1 MHTIVAVFLQLIYGI
16 GVLGLA
22 IYGVHALWLTI
33 RVRRTLKAQPIRQPK
48 SGPVDDD
55 NDLPGVTIQL
65 PIYNEQH
72 VIERL
77 IDACVNQN
85 YPRNRL
91 QIQVLD
97 DSTDQTLALVQQ
109 RVAFWQKLGVDI
121 QAIQRDDRVGYK
133 AGALAHAMPAVK
145 HPFVAIFDAD
155 FLPPPDFLREAVPYF
170 LGQENQR
177 VGFVQGRWDHLNRD
191 YSPLT
196 AGQALALDGHF
207 AIEQEGRQAS
217 GFYFGFNGSA
227 GIWRR
232 DCIADPAVGGWQI
245 DTLCED
251 LDLSY
256 RAQMAGWKPT
266 YVNSISAPAEI
277 PPQLSAF
284 KRQQFRWAKGSIQT
298 LRKLGGRVWRSDRP
312 LLTRCFGLFHL
323 GSYLL
328 HPLLLMLL
336 LIAGPLM
343 LLGIDPAAPLT
354 ALSLAT
360 IGPPILFAGAQLR
373 LHRDRWWRN
382 FLYLPILMLLGT
394 GICLNNTRAVW
405 QGLRTEGG
413 EFLRTPKFDVE
424 ANGEHWQLSRY
435 RLPLDSLVLGEV
447 ALMIYALGL
456 AGYAVTIDKW
466 WSMPFMLLYAGGFA
480 LVIGVELW
488 QSRAARVR
496 RRRTPA
502 TQYSDRHGVE
512 YNKDGVRAA

>member
-1 MHTIVAVFLQLIYGI
+1 MYSIAAIVLQLLYAV

-22 IYGVHALWLTI
+22 VYGLHALWLTVS
-33 RVRRTLKAQPIRQPK
+33 VRRMLRTKPSRMPQV
-48 SGPVDDD
+48 GPVASDD
-55 NDLPGVTIQL
+55 DLPGVTIQL
-65 PIYNEQH
+65 PIYNEKY
-72 VIERL
+72 VIEQL
-77 IDACVNQN
+77 IDACVNQD
-85 YPRNRL
+85 YPKQRL

-97 DSTDQTLALVQQ
+97 DSTDETLPLVQQ
-109 RVAFWQKLGVDI
+109 RVAHWQQLGINI
-121 QAIQRDDRVGYK
+121 QTVHRTDRTGYK
-133 AGALAHAMPAVK
+133 AGALDHALPAVQY
-145 HPFVAIFDAD
+145 PFVAIFDAD
-155 FLPPPDFLREAVPYF
+155 FLPPPEFLRQAVPYF
-170 LGQENQR
+170 LGEDNRQ

-191 YSPLT
+191 YSLLT
-196 AGQALALDGHF
+196 ASQALALDGHF
-207 AIEQEGRQAS
+207 AIEQEGRQAN

-232 DCIADPAVGGWQI
+232 DCITDPKVGGWQA

-256 RAQMAGWKPT
+256 RAQMVGWKPT
-266 YVNSISAPAEI
+266 YVNGITAPAEI

-298 LRKLGGRVWRSDRP
+298 LVKLGKRVWHSDRP

-360 IGPPILFAGAQLR
+360 IGPPILFASAQLR

-405 QGLRTEGG
+405 QGLRTQGG
-413 EFLRTPKFDVE
+413 EFLRTPKFDV
-424 ANGEHWQLSRY
+424 AQTGDQWKLTRY
-435 RLPLDSLVLGEV
+435 RLPLDPMLLGEL
-447 ALMIYALGL
+447 ALMAYAISL
-456 AGYAVTIDKW
+456 AGYAISLGKW
-466 WSMPFMLLYAGGFA
+466 WSVPFMLLYASGFA
-480 LVIGVELW
+480 LVITVELW
-488 QSRAARVR
+488 QSRGDR
-496 RRRTPA
+496 RQPRQVPSGDYGEGRA
-502 TQYSDRHGVE
+502 ME
-512 YNKDGVRAA
+512 YNKDGVGAS

>member
-1 MHTIVAVFLQLIYGI
+1 MFSIAAIGLQFVYGV

-22 IYGVHALWLTI
+22 VYGLHALWLTVS
-33 RVRRTLKAQPIRQPK
+33 VRRMLGTMPSRGPQPGHVE
-48 SGPVDDD
+48 SDD
-55 NDLPGVTIQL
+55 NLPGITIQL
-65 PIYNEQH
+65 PIYNEKY

-77 IDACVNQN
+77 IDACVNQD
-85 YPRNRL
+85 YPRQRL

-97 DSTDQTLALVQQ
+97 DSTDETQLLVQQ
-109 RVAFWQKLGVDI
+109 RVAHWQQLGVNVEVVH
-121 QAIQRDDRVGYK
+121 RTDRVGYK
-133 AGALAHAMPAVK
+133 AGALDHALKSVQ

-155 FLPPPDFLREAVPYF
+155 FLPPPEFLREAVPYF
-170 LGQENQR
+170 LGEGNRQ

-191 YSPLT
+191 YSLLT
-196 AGQALALDGHF
+196 ASQALALDGHF
-207 AIEQEGRQAS
+207 AIEQEGRQAD

-232 DCIADPAVGGWQI
+232 DCITDPQVGGWQA

-256 RAQMAGWKPT
+256 RAQMTGWRPV
-266 YVNSISAPAEI
+266 YVNGITAPAEI

-298 LRKLGGRVWRSDRP
+298 LRKLGKRVWHSDRP
-312 LLTRCFGLFHL
+312 LFTRCFGLFHL

-360 IGPPILFAGAQLR
+360 IGPPILFASAQLR

-413 EFLRTPKFDVE
+413 EFLRTPKFDV
-424 ANGEHWQLSRY
+424 AKTGDQWRFSRY
-435 RLPLDSLVLGEV
+435 RLPLAPMLVAEL
-447 ALMIYALGL
+447 ALIAYALGL
-456 AGYAVTIDKW
+456 AGYAISLGKW
-466 WSMPFMLLYAGGFA
+466 WSVPFMLLYAGGFA

-488 QSRAARVR
+488 QSRADRTQP
-496 RRRTPA
+496 RRTPSA
-502 TQYSDRHGVE
+502 DYSDGRAME
-512 YNKDGVRAA
+512 YEKDGIGAS